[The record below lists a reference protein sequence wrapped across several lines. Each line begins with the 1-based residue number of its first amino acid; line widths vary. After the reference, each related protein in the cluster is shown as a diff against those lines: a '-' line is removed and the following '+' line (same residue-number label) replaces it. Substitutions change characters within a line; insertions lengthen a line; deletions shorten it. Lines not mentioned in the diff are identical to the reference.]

1 MNLLDPLFL
10 SSGFSGLIL
19 IVAAIVTKI
28 FPPKEINDLYGYR
41 SRRSKQSQE
50 VWDFAQAYSAE
61 FLVWVGVYNILIGT
75 LGVFYS
81 LGLGWAIAISMTF
94 LIASCGFLF
103 WKTERELKRRFG
115 E

>member
-10 SSGFSGLIL
+10 TSGFSGLIL
-19 IVAAIVTKI
+19 IVAAIIIQK

-41 SRRSKQSQE
+41 SGRSKQSQE
-50 VWDFAQAYSAE
+50 AWDFAQPYSAE
-61 FLVWVGVYNILIGT
+61 LLIWVGIYNILIGT
-75 LGVFYS
+75 LGIFYS
-81 LGLGWAIAISMTF
+81 LQLGWAMGISITF
-94 LIASCGFLF
+94 LLASCGFLF